1 MRVFWRLYTQK
12 SHIIRMEKKC
22 WVSGDIAWLR
32 VSCKRYNVVSFWL
45 ENSALW
51 VDETCLLLLRFE
63 FDNSSIQPL
72 RQQSSVT
79 QELIEINSP
88 RHVMLKKPRSEN
100 VRHLQTNPPVMKF
113 HCWQSW
119 HVPPTSRFSPQLAKN
134 PAKQRLVRLVLFRV
148 SSRSG
153 LKKM

>member
-1 MRVFWRLYTQK
+1 MRVFRRLHTQK
-12 SHIIRMEKKC
+12 SHIIRMET
-22 WVSGDIAWLR
+22 
-32 VSCKRYNVVSFWL
+32 NVESQVTLHDWECHASVIM
-45 ENSALW
+45 SS
-51 VDETCLLLLRFE
+51 RFDWRIVHCE
-63 FDNSSIQPL
+63 LTKLVYFYYDLSLTYSIQPL

-88 RHVMLKKPRSEN
+88 HHVMLKKPRSEN
-100 VRHLQTNPPVMKF
+100 VRHVQTNPPVMKF

-119 HVPPTSRFSPQLAKN
+119 HGPPTSRFSPQLAKN